1 MQPAANHLPADI
13 AALDEALARLQ
24 QPTTLHDRL
33 AILRELVEFWHGPIQ
48 PEDGMSDSESTSLPM
63 PFPLRWWYRWAGRRT
78 EIMTGQNWLLIP
90 RDFEH
95 RYRMLRVQNGRLVFY
110 VENQGVYEWATLQ
123 HGEDPP
129 VFGRLEGRGRW
140 ANEGITLS
148 EHLILAC
155 LFEAVMCHAKYEASV
170 AWLEQEKLRE
180 LIRHVP
186 LLAIRGWR
194 WGKTR
199 FFAGRGAFMNVCEN
213 RPGDGTKGYYS
224 VSIGAKTEQPLQ
236 FLRPFVDDKWERAA
250 F

>member
-1 MQPAANHLPADI
+1 MQSMPLPADV
-13 AALDEALARLQ
+13 ATLDQALDRLR
-24 QPTTLHDRL
+24 QPTTVHDRL
-33 AILRELVEFWHGPIQ
+33 AILQQLVEFWHGPIR
-48 PEDGMSDSESTSLPM
+48 PEDGMSESEITSLPM

-78 EIMTGQNWLLIP
+78 AIMTGQNWLLMP

-170 AWLEQEKLRE
+170 TWLEKEKLRE

-194 WGKTR
+194 WGKMR
-199 FFAGRGAFMNVCEN
+199 ILCRPRRVHERVRESSGRRHKRILLG
-213 RPGDGTKGYYS
+213 
-224 VSIGAKTEQPLQ
+224 
-236 FLRPFVDDKWERAA
+236 VDRRQDRAA
-250 F
+250 PSVPPAVC